1 MIAANPDT
9 IRRIQ
14 TRCVD
19 LENRRRR
26 REPVWQEIAH
36 YFLPTSGKWTLS
48 EREGKIPD
56 YHQVIDETPIAA
68 LDIYA
73 AGMMALR
80 TSPARD
86 WFRLQP
92 TDRTLAK
99 QHDVR
104 VWMHETAQ
112 LVHQVFRVS
121 NTYSTLPKLYAEMAA
136 FGTAASVMV
145 PDFDTLVHHHHLTIG
160 EYSIGSDARGHVD
173 TLVRKFLL
181 TVGELVGE
189 FGLAN
194 VSDRV
199 ADAYRNGRLDD
210 TVEVWHAIT
219 PRIERDTTS
228 RSARNMPFASCYFE
242 AGIQDR
248 YLHES
253 GFRRFPALV
262 PRHDTTGGNVWGDGL
277 GQKALGSARQLQF
290 QTMAMAKAIHHQSE
304 PPTQVPVDLRDRDLD
319 LLPGGTSYYNQ
330 TTPGG
335 GIRTAYEVPLRL
347 DWMQASL
354 ADVQRRINQLM
365 HVGLFQTLASI
376 ESSTQRTALEVMQRR
391 EEAMTILGPVTQR
404 AQNELDKPLID
415 FALDRLIEANALP
428 PLPSALHGQE
438 IEVEFIGPLA
448 QALKAVSAQ
457 GVDRFVASLGVVAQM
472 KPDVLDKFDA
482 DEWVDHYSD
491 LFGVDPSLIV
501 GGEQVAMIRKSRAE
515 AMAAKEQSA
524 LIAEQ
529 AGAMR
534 DMSQARIN
542 TPSALTEANSLV
554 SGYGQPQTA
563 TVA

>member
-1 MIAANPDT
+1 MRADPEVL
-9 IRRIQ
+9 RRIQ
-14 TRCVD
+14 ERANE
-19 LENRRRR
+19 LETRRRK
-26 REPVWQEIAH
+26 REPLWREIAH
-36 YFLPTSGKWTLS
+36 YFLPTAGRWTLD
-48 EREGKIPD
+48 EREGKLPE
-56 YHQVIDETPIAA
+56 YHQVVDETQFAA

-80 TSPARD
+80 TSPARE

-92 TDRTLAK
+92 SDLQLAK

-104 VWMHETAQ
+104 VWMHETSQ
-112 LVHQVFRVS
+112 IVHQVFRVS
-121 NTYSTLPKLYAEMAA
+121 NTYQTLPKLYAENAA
-136 FGTAASVMV
+136 FGTAASVMM
-145 PDFDTLVHHHHLTIG
+145 PDFDTMLHHHHLTIG

-173 TLVRKFLL
+173 TIIRKFLL

-189 FGLAN
+189 FGIEN

-199 ADAYRNGRLDD
+199 ADAYRMGRYDG

-219 PRIERDTTS
+219 PRRDRDPTS
-228 RSARNMPFASCYFE
+228 NAARNMPWRSCYFE
-242 AGIQDR
+242 AGVQDR

-262 PRHDTTGGNVWGDGL
+262 PRYDTTSGNVWGDGL
-277 GQKALGSARQLQF
+277 GQKVLGSARQLQF
-290 QTMAMAKAIHHQSE
+290 QTMAMAKAMHHQSD

-335 GIRTAYEVPLRL
+335 GIRTAFEVPLRL
-347 DWMQASL
+347 DWMQLSL
-354 ADVQRRINQLM
+354 QEVQRRINQLM
-365 HVGLFQTLASI
+365 HVGLFQTLATI

-415 FALDRLIEANALP
+415 FALDRLIETNALP
-428 PLPSALHGQE
+428 PLPEALHGQE

-491 LFGVDPSLIV
+491 LFGVDPSMVV
-501 GGEQVAMIRKSRAE
+501 GGEQVAMIRKSRAD

-529 AGAMR
+529 AVAMR
-534 DMSQARIN
+534 NMAAARMDV
-542 TPSALTEANSLV
+542 PSALTEANSLV
-554 SGYGQPQTA
+554 SGYGQPQA
-563 TVA
+563 AAV